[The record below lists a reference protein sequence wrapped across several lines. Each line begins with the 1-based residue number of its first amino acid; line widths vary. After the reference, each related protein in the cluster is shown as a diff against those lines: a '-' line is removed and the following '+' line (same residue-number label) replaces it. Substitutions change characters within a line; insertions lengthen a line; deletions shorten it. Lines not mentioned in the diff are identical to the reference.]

1 MPAAD
6 FVHLRVHS
14 AYSLSEGALKIPEIV
29 SLCKNAGMPA
39 VAITDTNNLFGAL
52 EFSSACKDG
61 GIQPIIGC
69 QLAIADERQERGA
82 IVRSYPSLVLLAQ
95 NDAGYRNL
103 MKLSSRAYL
112 VPGPGEAPHVAWP
125 DLEAHAEGLIA
136 LTGGAGGLLG
146 AALLNGQ
153 NAAAEALLLRMKA
166 AYGNRL
172 YVEIARHGVDEERR
186 IEAALVELAYA
197 HDLPLVATN
206 EAFFGNADMYDAH
219 DALLCIAQGTVVAER
234 NRRRLT
240 PEYRFKT
247 PAEMKAL
254 FADLPEAIE
263 NTVAIARRCAV
274 MADARKPML
283 PPFVAAEGQNG
294 DAGARAMKVG
304 GREEKEELRR
314 QAEDG
319 LEQRLTRHVFA
330 GPMSA
335 AEREAA
341 AKPYRERLDFELGVI
356 VQMGFAG
363 YFLIVADFINWAKQ
377 RGIPVGPGRG
387 SGAGSVAAWA
397 LGITDLDPLRWG
409 LLFERFLN
417 PERVSMPDFDVDFC
431 QDRRDLVIAYV
442 RERYGRDRV
451 AQIITFGKLQAR
463 AVVRDTGRVLQM
475 PRGQVDRIAKLVP
488 YNPANPVSLQQAI
501 SGEPQLQEM
510 RRADESVAQLIDV
523 ALKLEGLYRH
533 ASTHA
538 AGVVIG
544 DRPLEELIPLYK
556 DPRHDALVTQF
567 NMKDVEKAGLV
578 KFDFLGLTTLSL
590 LVLAVDLMKA
600 RGIEL
605 DLLTLPLD
613 DKKTYE
619 LLGSGDATG
628 VFQLESGGMR
638 NALRSLKPDRFEDII
653 AVVALYRPG
662 PMENIPSYINR
673 KHGREKVEYPH
684 PLLEPIL
691 KETYGI
697 IIYQEQV
704 MEIAKTLA
712 GYTLGGADLLR
723 RAMGKKIRAEME
735 AQRDIFVKGAVG
747 KGVDKDRASYIFD
760 LVEKFAGYGF
770 NKSHAAAYAL
780 IAYQTAYLKAN
791 HPVEFFAASMT
802 YNMHSPEKLAN
813 FRRELTRRGIALLPP
828 DVNASQPRF
837 SVETAVGKGSGAQGA
852 VRYALAAIKNVGEGA
867 MTVLAAERKRGGPF
881 RDLADFASRLDPATF
896 NKRQLENLVKAGAL
910 DSLHS
915 NRRQLLD
922 GADVLVRFG
931 ASAHHDKKS
940 GQNSLF
946 GDVASSAS
954 TALPLPQVADWSESD
969 RLRQEY
975 EAIGFYLS
983 AHPLDGQEKMLSKL
997 GVTRYAEL
1005 IARHGAGIPTV
1016 GLKLAGIAIS
1026 YRQRSSAKGTKYAV
1040 VQMSDPSGVF
1050 EVMVFSEVLAASRDL
1065 IERAVAE
1072 SIPLLI
1078 EADAQRRDDDLSL
1091 FARSLSP
1098 FDQAV
1103 ARAPT
1108 IVEVFVGGEE
1118 AVDSLA
1124 KLLARE
1130 KPGRGMVKLK
1140 VPDGA
1145 SEIEVQ
1151 LPGRWAVTTE
1161 TRQAIKAIAGVVHV
1175 EMV

>member
-1 MPAAD
+1 
-6 FVHLRVHS
+6 
-14 AYSLSEGALKIPEIV
+14 
-29 SLCKNAGMPA
+29 
-39 VAITDTNNLFGAL
+39 
-52 EFSSACKDG
+52 
-61 GIQPIIGC
+61 
-69 QLAIADERQERGA
+69 
-82 IVRSYPSLVLLAQ
+82 
-95 NDAGYRNL
+95 
-103 MKLSSRAYL
+103 
-112 VPGPGEAPHVAWP
+112 
-125 DLEAHAEGLIA
+125 
-136 LTGGAGGLLG
+136 
-146 AALLNGQ
+146 
-153 NAAAEALLLRMKA
+153 
-166 AYGNRL
+166 
-172 YVEIARHGVDEERR
+172 
-186 IEAALVELAYA
+186 
-197 HDLPLVATN
+197 
-206 EAFFGNADMYDAH
+206 
-219 DALLCIAQGTVVAER
+219 
-234 NRRRLT
+234 
-240 PEYRFKT
+240 
-247 PAEMKAL
+247 
-254 FADLPEAIE
+254 
-263 NTVAIARRCAV
+263 
-274 MADARKPML
+274 PML
-283 PPFVAAEGQNG
+283 PPFVAAKSP
-294 DAGARAMKVG
+294 DAAAPGAG
-304 GREEKEELRR
+304 GREEKDELRE
-314 QAEDG
+314 QAAAG

-330 GPMSA
+330 PPMG
-335 AEREAA
+335 AEERTAA

-431 QDRRDLVIAYV
+431 QDRRDEVIAYV

-590 LVLAVDLMKA
+590 LVLAVDLLKA
-600 RGIEL
+600 RGIDL

-613 DKKTYE
+613 DRKTYE

-628 VFQLESGGMR
+628 LFQLESGGMR

-735 AQRDIFVKGAVG
+735 AQRDIFVKGAVA
-747 KGVDKDRASYIFD
+747 KGVDKDRASSIFD

-813 FRRELTRRGIALLPP
+813 FRRELGRRGIALLPP

-837 SVETAVGKGSGAQGA
+837 SVDGGA

-867 MTVLAAERKRGGPF
+867 MTVLAAERKRGGPY
-881 RDLADFASRLDPATF
+881 RDLADFAARLDPATF
-896 NKRQLENLVKAGAL
+896 NKRQLENLARAGAL
-910 DSLHS
+910 DSLHP
-915 NRRQLLD
+915 NRRQLFE
-922 GADVLVRFG
+922 GTDVVLRFG
-931 ASAHHDKKS
+931 ASAHQDKKS

-946 GDVASSAS
+946 GAVASAAS

-983 AHPLDGQEKMLSKL
+983 AHPLDGQEKMLGKL
-997 GVTRYAEL
+997 GVTRYADL

-1050 EVMVFSEVLAASRDL
+1050 EVMVFNEALAASRDL

-1072 SIPLLI
+1072 SIPLLV

-1108 IVEVFVGGEE
+1108 VVEVFVGGEE
-1118 AVDSLA
+1118 AVESLA

>member
-1 MPAAD
+1 MPVAD
-6 FVHLRVHS
+6 FIHLRVHS

-29 SLCKNAGMPA
+29 RLAKGAAMPA

-52 EFSSACKDG
+52 EFSSACKEG
-61 GIQPIIGC
+61 GVQPIVGC
-69 QLAIADERQERGA
+69 QLTLAGERGDRDRTGTNRDFHT
-82 IVRSYPSLVLLAQ
+82 VVVLAQ
-95 NDAGYRNL
+95 DAAGYGNL

-112 VPGPGEAPHVAWP
+112 EPGPAEPPHVTWS
-125 DLEAHAEGLIA
+125 DLEAHAQGLIL
-136 LTGGAGGLLG
+136 LTGGAAGPLG

-153 NAAAEALLLRMKA
+153 QTAAEAMLGRLKA
-166 AYGNRL
+166 AFGDRL
-172 YVEIARHGVDEERR
+172 YLEIARHGAEDERR
-186 IEAALVELAYA
+186 AEAALIDLAYA
-197 HDLPLVATN
+197 ADVPLVATN
-206 EAFFGNADMYDAH
+206 EAFFADATMHDAH
-219 DALLCIAQGTVVAER
+219 DALLCIASSSVVADR
-234 NRRRLT
+234 NRRRLNA
-240 PEYRFKT
+240 EYRFKS

-274 MADARKPML
+274 MADARKPIL
-283 PPFVAAEGQNG
+283 PPFVTADGGAEP
-294 DAGARAMKVG
+294 
-304 GREEKEELRR
+304 EELRR
-314 QAEDG
+314 QAEAG
-319 LEQRLTRHVFA
+319 LERRLERQVYGA
-330 GPMSA
+330 GMGE
-335 AEREAA
+335 AERAAA

-356 VQMGFAG
+356 VQMGFPG
-363 YFLIVADFINWAKQ
+363 YFLIVSDFINWAKVH
-377 RGIPVGPGRG
+377 GIPVGPGRG

-431 QDRRDLVIAYV
+431 QDRRDEVIAYV
-442 RERYGRDRV
+442 RGRYGRDRV

-463 AVVRDTGRVLQM
+463 AVVRDVGRVLQM

-488 YNPANPVSLQQAI
+488 YNPANPVTLQQAI
-501 SGEPQLQEM
+501 DGEPQLQEM
-510 RRADESVAQLIDV
+510 RRSDEGVAQLVDI

-590 LVLAVDLMKA
+590 LVLAIDHLKQ

-613 DKKTYE
+613 DKKTFD
-619 LLGSGDATG
+619 LLGSGDTTG

-673 KHGREKVEYPH
+673 KHGREKPDYLH
-684 PLLEPIL
+684 PMLEPTL

-735 AQRDIFVKGAVG
+735 AQRELFVKGAVA
-747 KGVDKDRASYIFD
+747 KGVEKDRASHIFD

-780 IAYQTAYLKAN
+780 VAYQTAYLKAN
-791 HPVEFFAASMT
+791 YPVEFFAASMT
-802 YNMHSPEKLAN
+802 YNMHSPDKLAN
-813 FRRELTRRGIALLPP
+813 FRRELNRRGLSLLPP

-837 SVETAVGKGSGAQGA
+837 SVDAGA

-867 MTVLAAERKRGGPF
+867 MAAMVKEREARGRF
-881 RDLADFASRLDPATF
+881 RDLADFASRLDPATI
-896 NKRQLENLVKAGAL
+896 NKRQLENLIKAGAL
-910 DSLHS
+910 DGLHP
-915 NRRQLLD
+915 NRRQLFD
-922 GADVLVRFG
+922 GAEVILRHG
-931 ASAHHDKKS
+931 AAAQSERKS

-946 GDVASSAS
+946 GGDDLAGSGG
-954 TALPLPQVADWSESD
+954 LPLPNVPDWSESD

-983 AHPLDGQEKMLSKL
+983 AHPLDGQEKMLAKL
-997 GVTRYAEL
+997 GVLRFGD
-1005 IARHGAGIPTV
+1005 IAAKAAHGILPANV
-1016 GLKLAGIAIS
+1016 KLAGIAIS
-1026 YRQRSSAKGTKYAV
+1026 YRQRSSAKGAKYAV

-1050 EVMVFSEVLAASRDL
+1050 EIMVFNEAWTASRDL
-1065 IERAVAE
+1065 VDRAVAE
-1072 SIPLLI
+1072 SVPLLV
-1078 EADAQRRDDDLSL
+1078 EADAQRREDEIGF
-1091 FARSLSP
+1091 FARQIMP
-1098 FDQAV
+1098 FDQAA
-1103 ARAPT
+1103 ART
-1108 IVEVFVGGEE
+1108 NTELEVFVDAAE
-1118 AVDSLA
+1118 AVDTLG
-1124 KLLARE
+1124 KMLARE
-1130 KPGRGMVKLK
+1130 KSGRGVVRLK

-1145 SEIEVQ
+1145 AEIEVE
-1151 LPGRWAVTTE
+1151 LKGRYAITSEV
-1161 TRQAIKAIAGVVHV
+1161 RQAIKSIPGVVHV
-1175 EMV
+1175 EMM

>member
-1 MPAAD
+1 MPPAD

-29 SLCKNAGMPA
+29 ALCKTAKMPA

-52 EFSSACKDG
+52 EFSAACKEG
-61 GIQPIIGC
+61 GVQPIVGC
-69 QLAIADERQERGA
+69 QLALADWRTAEGRAEGRAG
-82 IVRSYPSLVLLAQ
+82 IVRALDQIVLLAQ
-95 NDAGYRNL
+95 NDSGYRNL
-103 MKLSSRAYL
+103 MRLSSRAYL
-112 VPGPGEAPHVAWP
+112 EPGPGETPHVDWAA
-125 DLEAHAEGLIA
+125 LEAHAEGLIA
-136 LTGGAGGLLG
+136 LTGGAAGPVG
-146 AALLNGQ
+146 AALVNGQ
-153 NAAAEALLLRMKA
+153 SAAAEALLVRMKA
-166 AYGNRL
+166 MFGDRL
-172 YVEIARHGVDEERR
+172 YVEIGRHGSDDERR
-186 IEAALVELAYA
+186 IEAALIELAYS
-197 HDLPLVATN
+197 HDVPLVATN
-206 EAFFGNADMYDAH
+206 EAFFGDATMYDAH
-219 DALLCIAQGTVVAER
+219 DALLCIAAGTVVAER
-234 NRRRLT
+234 QRRRLT
-240 PEYRFKT
+240 AEYRFKS
-247 PAEMKAL
+247 PVEMKAM

-263 NTVAIARRCAV
+263 NTLVIAKRCAV
-274 MADARKPML
+274 MADARKPIL
-283 PPFVAAEGQNG
+283 PPYVSDSGRNEEQEIRHLAAEGL
-294 DAGARAMKVG
+294 
-304 GREEKEELRR
+304 EER
-314 QAEDG
+314 
-319 LEQRLTRHVFA
+319 LEHLVFTPA
-330 GPMSA
+330 MSA
-335 AEREAA
+335 AERDAA
-341 AKPYRERLDFELGVI
+341 AKPYRDRLEFEIGVI
-356 VQMGFAG
+356 LQMGFPG
-363 YFLIVADFINWAKQ
+363 YFLIVADFINWAKRQ
-377 RGIPVGPGRG
+377 GIPVGPGRG
-387 SGAGSVAAWA
+387 SGAGSVAAWS

-417 PERVSMPDFDVDFC
+417 PERVSMPDFDIDFC
-431 QDRRDLVIAYV
+431 QDRRDEVIAYV

-475 PRGQVDRIAKLVP
+475 PRGQVDKIAKLVP

-501 SGEPQLQEM
+501 AGEPQLQEM
-510 RRADESVAQLIDV
+510 RRNDDSVAQLIDT

-544 DRPLEELIPLYK
+544 DRPLGELIPLYK
-556 DPRHDALVTQF
+556 DPRHDVLVTQF

-590 LVLAVDLMKA
+590 LVLATDLLKA
-600 RGIEL
+600 RGVEL
-605 DLLTLPLD
+605 DLLKLPLD

-628 VFQLESGGMR
+628 LFQLESGGMR

-673 KHGREKVEYPH
+673 KHGRERPDYLH

-704 MEIAKTLA
+704 MEIAKTLS

-723 RAMGKKIRAEME
+723 RAMGKKIRSEME
-735 AQRDIFVKGAVG
+735 AQRDIFVKGAMA
-747 KGVDKDRASYIFD
+747 KGIDQGRASYIFD

-791 HPVEFFAASMT
+791 YPVEFFAASMT
-802 YNMHSPEKLAN
+802 YNMHSPDKLAN
-813 FRRELTRRGIALLPP
+813 FRRELTRSRISLLPP
-828 DVNASQPRF
+828 DVNSSRPRF
-837 SVETAVGKGSGAQGA
+837 SVDDGS

-867 MTVLAAERKRGGPF
+867 MIVLAGERDARGPF
-881 RDLADFASRLDPATF
+881 RDLADFASRLDSATL
-896 NKRQLENLVKAGAL
+896 NKRQLENLIKAGAL
-910 DSLHS
+910 DGIHP
-915 NRRQLLD
+915 NRRQLFE
-922 GADVLVRFG
+922 GADVILRYG
-931 ASAHHDKKS
+931 QAALHERKS

-946 GDVASSAS
+946 GDLAGAQK
-954 TALPLPQVADWSESD
+954 TALPLPDVADWSESD
-969 RLRQEY
+969 RLRHEY

-983 AHPLDGQEKMLSKL
+983 AHPLDGQEKMLAKL
-997 GVTRYAEL
+997 GVTRFADL
-1005 IARHGAGIPTV
+1005 AARTGAGIPTV

-1026 YRQRSSAKGTKYAV
+1026 YRQRSSAKGAKYAV

-1050 EVMVFSEVLAASRDL
+1050 EVMVFSEVLTATRDL
-1065 IERAVAE
+1065 IDRAVTE
-1072 SIPLLI
+1072 SFPLI
-1078 EADAQRRDDDLSL
+1078 VEADVQRRDDDVSL
-1091 FARSLSP
+1091 FVRNISP
-1098 FDQAV
+1098 YDQAV
-1103 ARAPT
+1103 AKAPT
-1108 IVEVFVGGEE
+1108 VVEIFIGAEE

-1130 KPGRGMVKLK
+1130 KPGRGIVKLK

-1145 SEIEVQ
+1145 AEIEIQ
-1151 LPGRWAVTTE
+1151 LPGRWAITTE
-1161 TRQAIKAIAGVVHV
+1161 TRQAIKAIPGVAHV

>member
-6 FVHLRVHS
+6 FIHLRVHS

-29 SLCKNAGMPA
+29 SLCKTAGMPA

-52 EFSSACKDG
+52 EFSAACKDG
-61 GIQPIIGC
+61 GVQPIIGC
-69 QLAIADERQERGA
+69 QLSLAEERQERGA
-82 IVRSYPSLVLLAQ
+82 IVRSYPSVVLLAQ
-95 NDAGYRNL
+95 NEAGYRNL
-103 MKLSSRAYL
+103 MRLSSRAYL
-112 VPGPGEAPHVAWP
+112 GPGPGEAPHIDWSA
-125 DLEAHAEGLIA
+125 LEAHAEGLIA
-136 LTGGAGGLLG
+136 LTGGAGGPLG
-146 AALLNGQ
+146 VALLNGQ
-153 NAAAEALLLRMKA
+153 NAAAEELLLRMKA
-166 AYGNRL
+166 AFPNRL
-172 YVEIARHGVDEERR
+172 YVEIARHGTDEERR
-186 IEAALVELAYA
+186 IEAGLIDLAYA
-197 HDLPLVATN
+197 LDVPLVATN

-240 PEYRFKT
+240 PQYRFKT

-254 FADLPEAIE
+254 FADLPETIE

-283 PPFVAAEGQNG
+283 PPFVAA
-294 DAGARAMKVG
+294 DAEAGEASVRAMRPG
-304 GREEKEELRR
+304 GREEKEELRH
-314 QAEDG
+314 QAASG
-319 LEQRLTRHVFA
+319 LEERLARHVFTA
-330 GPMSA
+330 AMSA
-335 AEREAA
+335 DERDAA
-341 AKPYRERLDFELGVI
+341 AKPYRERLEFELGVI

-363 YFLIVADFINWAKQ
+363 YFLIVADFINWAK
-377 RGIPVGPGRG
+377 RHGIPVGPGRG

-431 QDRRDLVIAYV
+431 QDRRDEVIAYV

-501 SGEPQLQEM
+501 AGEPQLQEM

-544 DRPLEELIPLYK
+544 DRPLGELIPLYK

-590 LVLAVDLMKA
+590 LVLATDLLKA

-613 DKKTYE
+613 DKKTFE

-628 VFQLESGGMR
+628 LFQLESGGMR

-723 RAMGKKIRAEME
+723 RAMGKKIRSEME
-735 AQRDIFVKGAVG
+735 AQRDIFVKGAMTR
-747 KGVDKDRASYIFD
+747 GVEQARASYIFD

-780 IAYQTAYLKAN
+780 VAYQTAYLKAN
-791 HPVEFFAASMT
+791 YPVEFFAASMT
-802 YNMHSPEKLAN
+802 YTMHSPEKLHA
-813 FRRELTRRGIALLPP
+813 FRDECVKHGITMLPP
-828 DVNASQPRF
+828 DVNASGARF
-837 SVETAVGKGSGAQGA
+837 SVQRGS
-852 VRYALAAIKNVGEGA
+852 VRYALAAIKNVGIGA
-867 MTVLAAERKRGGPF
+867 MEVLVKERARGGPF
-881 RDLADFASRLDPATF
+881 RDLADFASRLDPATL

-910 DSLHS
+910 DSIHA
-915 NRRQLLD
+915 NRRQLFES
-922 GADVLVRFG
+922 ADVLLRFG
-931 ASAHHDKKS
+931 AAAQEDKRS

-946 GDVASSAS
+946 GGDLAGGRI
-954 TALPLPQVADWSESD
+954 TLPLSQVPDWSASD

-983 AHPLDGQEKMLSKL
+983 AHPLDGQEKMLAKL
-997 GVTRYAEL
+997 GVTRYADL
-1005 IARHGAGIPTV
+1005 IARAGAGIPTV
-1016 GLKLAGIAIS
+1016 GLKLAGIADS
-1026 YRQRSSAKGTKYAV
+1026 YRQRSSAKGSKYAV

-1050 EVMVFSEVLAASRDL
+1050 EVMVFNEVLVAARDL

-1072 SIPLLI
+1072 SFPLLI
-1078 EADAQRRDDDLSL
+1078 EADAVRRDDDLSL
-1091 FARSLSP
+1091 FARNLSP

-1108 IVEVFVGGEE
+1108 VVEVFMGGEE
-1118 AVDSLA
+1118 AVESLS
-1124 KLLARE
+1124 KLLQRE
-1130 KPGRGMVKLK
+1130 KPGRGIVKLK

-1145 SEIEVQ
+1145 AEIEVQ

-1161 TRQAIKAIAGVVHV
+1161 TRQAIKAIPGVVHV

>member
-1 MPAAD
+1 VAAAD

-29 SLCKNAGMPA
+29 RLCKAAEMPA

-52 EFSSACKDG
+52 EFSAACKEG

-69 QLAIADERQERGA
+69 QLALAEARADR
-82 IVRSYPSLVLLAQ
+82 PSVARKYQPLVLLAQ
-95 NDAGYRNL
+95 SDAGYRNL
-103 MKLSSRAYL
+103 MQLSSRAYL
-112 VPGPGEAPHVAWP
+112 GPAPGEAPHVDWP
-125 DLEAHAEGLIA
+125 ALERHAEGLIA
-136 LTGGAGGLLG
+136 LTGGPDGPVG

-153 NAAAEALLLRMKA
+153 QAAADAALARLA
-166 AYGNRL
+166 SAFPGRL
-172 YVEIARHGVDEERR
+172 YVEVARHGAEEERR
-186 IEAALVELAYA
+186 IEAALLDLAYA

-206 EAFFGNADMYDAH
+206 EAFFGDATMYDAH
-219 DALLCIAQGTVVAER
+219 DALLCIAQSSVVAER
-234 NRRRLT
+234 ERRRLS
-240 PEYRFKT
+240 PEYRFKS
-247 PAEMKAL
+247 PAEMRAL

-263 NTVAIARRCAV
+263 NTLAIARRCAV
-274 MADARKPML
+274 MADARKPIL
-283 PPFVAAEGQNG
+283 PPFVSASGRDEKDELRHLAAEGLEH
-294 DAGARAMKVG
+294 RL
-304 GREEKEELRR
+304 ER
-314 QAEDG
+314 Q
-319 LEQRLTRHVFA
+319 VFT
-330 GPMSA
+330 PTMA
-335 AEREAA
+335 AAAREAA

-363 YFLIVADFINWAKQ
+363 YFLIVADFINWAKAQ
-377 RGIPVGPGRG
+377 NIPVGPGRG

-431 QDRRDLVIAYV
+431 QDRRDEVIAYV

-475 PRGQVDRIAKLVP
+475 PRGQVDKIAKLVP

-501 SGEPQLQEM
+501 AGEPQLQEM
-510 RRADESVAQLIDV
+510 RRTDESVAQLLDV

-533 ASTHA
+533 ASIHA

-590 LVLAVDLMKA
+590 LVLATDLLKA
-600 RGIEL
+600 RGLSL
-605 DLLTLPLD
+605 DMLTLPLD
-613 DKKTYE
+613 DRKTYE

-684 PLLEPIL
+684 PLLAPIL
-691 KETYGI
+691 EETYGI

-712 GYTLGGADLLR
+712 GYTLGSADLLR

-735 AQRDIFVKGAVG
+735 AQRDIFVRGAVA
-747 KGVDKDRASYIFD
+747 KGVDKERASYIFD

-802 YNMHSPEKLAN
+802 YNMHSPDKLAN
-813 FRRELTRRGIALLPP
+813 FRRELTRRGIPLLPP
-828 DVNASQPRF
+828 DVNGSRPRF
-837 SVETAVGKGSGAQGA
+837 SVDAAAGPDGQGA

-867 MTVLAAERKRGGPF
+867 MAVLAKERERGGRF
-881 RDLADFASRLDPATF
+881 RDLADFASRLDPATL
-896 NKRQLENLVKAGAL
+896 NKRQLENLIKAGAL
-910 DSLHS
+910 DSLHP
-915 NRRQLLD
+915 NRRQLFE
-922 GADVLVRFG
+922 GADVIMRFG
-931 ASAHHDKKS
+931 AAAQHERKS

-946 GDVASSAS
+946 GDLSAGQAAS
-954 TALPLPQVADWSESD
+954 LPLPDVADWTESD
-969 RLRQEY
+969 RLRNEY

-983 AHPLDGQEKMLSKL
+983 AHPLDGQEKMLAKL
-997 GVTRYAEL
+997 GVTRYADL
-1005 IARHGAGIPTV
+1005 VTRAGQGVPTV

-1026 YRQRSSAKGTKYAV
+1026 YRQRSSAKGAKYAV

-1050 EVMVFSEVLAASRDL
+1050 EVMVFNEALTASRDL
-1065 IERAVAE
+1065 IDRAVAQ
-1072 SIPLLI
+1072 SFPLI
-1078 EADAQRRDDDLSL
+1078 VEAEAQRRDDDISL
-1091 FARSLSP
+1091 FARALAP
-1098 FDQAV
+1098 YDQAV

-1108 IVEVFVGGEE
+1108 VVEIFVGAEA
-1118 AVDSLA
+1118 AVDSLGA
-1124 KLLARE
+1124 LLSRE
-1130 KPGRGMVKLK
+1130 KPGRGIVKLK

-1145 SEIEVQ
+1145 AEIEVQ
-1151 LPGRWAVTTE
+1151 LPGRWAISTE
-1161 TRQAIKAIAGVVHV
+1161 TRQAIKAIPGVVHV
-1175 EMV
+1175 ELI

>member
-1 MPAAD
+1 MPAAE
-6 FVHLRVHS
+6 FIHLRVHS

-29 SLCKNAGMPA
+29 ALCKSAGMPA

-52 EFSSACKDG
+52 EFSAACKEG
-61 GIQPIIGC
+61 GVQPIIGC
-69 QLAIADERQERGA
+69 QLSLADERQERGS
-82 IVRSYPSLVLLAQ
+82 IVRSHPSVVLLAQ

-112 VPGPGEAPHVAWP
+112 GPGPGEAPHIEWP
-125 DLEAHAEGLIA
+125 ALEAHAEGLIA
-136 LTGGAGGLLG
+136 LTGGAGGPIG

-153 NAAAEALLLRMKA
+153 TAAAEALLLRLKA
-166 AYGNRL
+166 AFGDRL
-172 YVEIARHGVDEERR
+172 YVEIARHGTDEERR
-186 IEAALVELAYA
+186 IESGLLDLAYT
-197 HDLPLVATN
+197 HDVPLVATN

-240 PEYRFKT
+240 PQYRFKT

-283 PPFVAAEGQNG
+283 PPFVAAKAEP
-294 DAGARAMKVG
+294 GAAG
-304 GREEKEELRR
+304 GRDEKEELRV
-314 QAEDG
+314 QAEAG
-319 LEQRLTRHVFA
+319 LEERLARHVFA
-330 GPMSA
+330 PAMGA

-341 AKPYRERLDFELGVI
+341 AKPYRERLEFELGVI

-363 YFLIVADFINWAKQ
+363 YFLIVADFINWAKK

-431 QDRRDLVIAYV
+431 QDRRDEVIAYV

-501 SGEPQLQEM
+501 TGEPQLQEM

-590 LVLAVDLMKA
+590 LVLATDLLKA
-600 RGIEL
+600 RGVNL

-628 VFQLESGGMR
+628 LFQLESGGMR

-735 AQRDIFVKGAVG
+735 AQRDIFVKGAVA

-791 HPVEFFAASMT
+791 YPVEFFAASMT

-828 DVNASQPRF
+828 DVNASRPRF
-837 SVETAVGKGSGAQGA
+837 SVDKGS

-867 MTVLAAERKRGGPF
+867 MKVLVAERERGGPF

-910 DSLHS
+910 DSLHP
-915 NRRQLLD
+915 NRRQLFE
-922 GADVLVRFG
+922 GADVLLRFG
-931 ASAHHDKKS
+931 ASAHLDKKS

-946 GDVASSAS
+946 GDFAGAAK
-954 TALPLPQVADWSESD
+954 TALPLPQVPDWSESD

-983 AHPLDGQEKMLSKL
+983 AHPLDGQEKMLQKL
-997 GVTRYAEL
+997 GVVRYAEL
-1005 IARHGAGIPTV
+1005 VARFGAGIPTV
-1016 GLKLAGIAIS
+1016 GLKLAGVAIS
-1026 YRQRSSAKGTKYAV
+1026 WRQRSSAKGSKYGI

-1050 EVMVFSEVLAASRDL
+1050 EVMMFNEVLTAARDL
-1065 IERAVAE
+1065 VERAVAE
-1072 SIPLLI
+1072 SFPLLI
-1078 EADAQRRDDDLSL
+1078 EADVQRRDDDISL
-1091 FARSLSP
+1091 FVRSVSP

-1108 IVEVFVGGEE
+1108 VVEVFVGGEE

-1130 KPGRGMVKLK
+1130 KPGRGMVRLK

-1145 SEIEVQ
+1145 AEIEVQ

-1161 TRQAIKAIAGVVHV
+1161 TRQAIKAIPGVVHV